1 MIPSTEI
8 SDSRIRAKNI
18 PPICHVESA
27 LNGACVDVQVTG
39 LRIHIFYGHDQCLEP
54 QKTSLSV
61 PNEPLDLPVCEDLT
75 ILAPPDGLAR
85 IDNLMQLTYQT
96 TTADRM
102 AAGGKQSRHASGFI
116 HLRGCDFH
124 RYLAGC
130 KHLPYPLLSID
141 RFG

>member
-8 SDSRIRAKNI
+8 SDSRIRAKNL
-18 PPICHVESA
+18 PPTCHVESA
-27 LNGACVDVQVTG
+27 LNAACVYVQVTG
-39 LRIHIFYGHDQCLEP
+39 IRIDIFTGMINVWNHRRPVSPCRTSHWTRQCAR
-54 QKTSLSV
+54 TSLFL
-61 PNEPLDLPVCEDLT
+61 PL
-75 ILAPPDGLAR
+75 PDGLAR
-85 IDNLMQLTYQT
+85 IDHLMQLTYQT

-102 AAGGKQSRHASGFI
+102 AAGGKESRHASGFI

-124 RYLAGC
+124 RYLARC